1 MDCPE
6 GRPLRLL
13 VLFIHNHLGG
23 AMTALVNFVNALDPA
38 RYQVDLL
45 FYELKGQVEGIRPEV
60 RILPPACS
68 RGHLLAKAL
77 SPAYLSNYLRAQ
89 YYLRAK
95 GDRLLARQLRA
106 QQGCRFSRRLE
117 GEYDLAVAF
126 ELAWPFYYMMGS
138 VRAKRKLVWHHNDYQ
153 AIGYRFD
160 WDRPYFDR
168 VDGLV
173 FVSRECMEKFTAL
186 HPGYREK
193 CFFMPNLMAAA
204 PILARAAA
212 GQPQL
217 PFALARPGLNLVTVA
232 RVSFASKGLDR
243 MVGVLTRLREEGLLD
258 RVRWL
263 VIGGGHDLPRFR
275 QMLAENGLEGQVQ
288 AIGPRE
294 NPLPYL
300 PAFDAFLLP
309 SRNEGKPVA
318 VTEAQ
323 ILGLPPVVT
332 RYTSAFGQIE
342 DGVDGFI
349 FENNDEALYQG
360 LRELLLHPEK
370 LAAARRAVQARSYTN
385 EQEIARFHRI
395 VRQVLGGGEGGG

>member
-138 VRAKRKLVWHHNDYQ
+138 RCGQNASWSGTTTTTRPS
-153 AIGYRFD
+153 ATGSIGT
-160 WDRPYFDR
+160 
-168 VDGLV
+168 G
-173 FVSRECMEKFTAL
+173 
-186 HPGYREK
+186 
-193 CFFMPNLMAAA
+193 
-204 PILARAAA
+204 PISTGWTGWCLSA
-212 GQPQL
+212 GS
-217 PFALARPGLNLVTVA
+217 AWR
-232 RVSFASKGLDR
+232 S
-243 MVGVLTRLREEGLLD
+243 
-258 RVRWL
+258 
-263 VIGGGHDLPRFR
+263 
-275 QMLAENGLEGQVQ
+275 
-288 AIGPRE
+288 
-294 NPLPYL
+294 
-300 PAFDAFLLP
+300 
-309 SRNEGKPVA
+309 
-318 VTEAQ
+318 
-323 ILGLPPVVT
+323 LPPCT
-332 RYTSAFGQIE
+332 PATGRNASSCPT
-342 DGVDGFI
+342 
-349 FENNDEALYQG
+349 
-360 LRELLLHPEK
+360 
-370 LAAARRAVQARSYTN
+370 
-385 EQEIARFHRI
+385 
-395 VRQVLGGGEGGG
+395 